1 MSRARTTPPL
11 EARAGNTALERASDP
26 PRSAL
31 RGSMPTLRPKT
42 SIPPSL
48 SARVVENGI
57 LAAAMKVFA
66 KRGFAATR
74 VEDVLEEA
82 GVARRTFYRYFTSK
96 EDVLAAVYEL
106 ATSELLRA
114 LDEATMSVVDPLTGV
129 RAGVELYL
137 DFHVENAALLRVLV
151 EQSVRSDSPLAGLR
165 RRFRAQILK
174 VMVRA
179 AETRGVAPLDGFT
192 YVALVSSLEGVALE
206 LLEGAATPDEV
217 RRAKRAL
224 HALVDSG
231 LTSLP
236 PA

>member
-1 MSRARTTPPL
+1 MSAQTTAPP
-11 EARAGNTALERASDP
+11 G
-26 PRSAL
+26 AL
-31 RGSMPTLRPKT
+31 RT

-48 SARVVENGI
+48 TARVVENGI

-66 KRGFAATR
+66 RRGFSATR

-106 ATSELLRA
+106 ATGELLRA
-114 LDEATMSVVDPLTGV
+114 LDEARESMEDPLAGV
-129 RAGVELYL
+129 RTCVDLYL

-151 EQSVRSDSPLAGLR
+151 EQSIRSDSPLAGHR

-192 YVALVSSLEGVALE
+192 YVALVSALEGVALE
-206 LLEGAATPDEV
+206 LLEGSAPSDEV
-217 RRAKRAL
+217 RRAKRAV
-224 HALVDSG
+224 HALVESG
-231 LTSLP
+231 LGGS
-236 PA
+236 

>member
-1 MSRARTTPPL
+1 MPPVPNG
-11 EARAGNTALERASDP
+11 R
-26 PRSAL
+26 PR
-31 RGSMPTLRPKT
+31 T

-66 KRGFAATR
+66 KRGFSATR

-106 ATSELLRA
+106 ATTELLRA
-114 LDEATMSVVDPLTGV
+114 LDEAATSVVDRGV
-129 RAGVELYL
+129 RAGMDLYL

-165 RRFRAQILK
+165 KRFRAQILK

-192 YVALVSSLEGVALE
+192 YIALVSALEGVALE
-206 LLEGAATPDEV
+206 LLEGPATAEEV
-217 RRAKRAL
+217 RRAKDAIY
-224 HALVDSG
+224 AVVESG
-231 LTSLP
+231 LGG
-236 PA
+236 